1 MFRSMVLTALG
12 VALVAGLVLSAV
24 QALHVSPIIYA
35 AEMFEIAEPE
45 VVAALN
51 DGHSHSHVN
60 ANGEAAWS
68 PEDGL
73 ERIGYTVLSNVLSSF
88 GFAMILLACM
98 FMARDKAQLNISWF
112 KGVVWGLA
120 GYVTFFV
127 VPALG
132 LSPEIPSMEAAAL
145 EGRQSW
151 WVLAVVATG
160 LAIFSLVF
168 LPGIAKLVAIV
179 FIAAPWLVG
188 APQPEVHGFMHPD
201 TQAVA
206 TLEGLQVQFIYA
218 TAIANGVFW
227 ITLGGLTG
235 YCAKRFIKA

>member
-12 VALVAGLVLSAV
+12 IALVAGLVLSAV

-35 AEMFEIAEPE
+35 AEVFEIAEPE

-98 FMARDKAQLNISWF
+98 FMARDKAQLNISWL

-179 FIAAPWLVG
+179 FIAAPWFVG